1 MSRTKSAE
9 SKKAAAVPAA
19 IKVFE
24 RALTLLHAKR
34 WSGAEAAFASIVDD
48 HGSSIMAER
57 SRRYIE
63 VCQRKSNPAKDDGD
77 TYLNAVFAKNAGD
90 LEASMEL
97 CNRGG
102 LKGRDERFTYLA
114 AAIED
119 LSENHEEAARLLSKA
134 IEMNRANRVHAYHD
148 PDFEG
153 LRSDPELAE
162 ILSID

>member
-1 MSRTKSAE
+1 MSTRKSAT
-9 SKKAAAVPAA
+9 KKAAAMPDA
-19 IKVFE
+19 IQVFE
-24 RALTLLHAKR
+24 RALTLLYAKK
-34 WSGAEAAFASIVDD
+34 WSSAETAFASIVEDD
-48 HGSSIMAER
+48 GSSIMAER

-63 VCQRKSNPAKDDGD
+63 VCQRKTNPAKDDGD

-119 LSENHEEAARLLSKA
+119 LSENHEEAARLLKKA

-153 LRSDPELAE
+153 LRNDPKLAE

>member
-1 MSRTKSAE
+1 MSKTKSAK
-9 SKKAAAVPAA
+9 SKKAAAVPAENQA
-19 IKVFE
+19 FE
-24 RALTLLHAKR
+24 RALTLLYQKK
-34 WSGAEAAFASIVDD
+34 WSTAEKAFASIVEA
-48 HGSSIMAER
+48 HGGSGMAER

-63 VCQRKSNPAKDDGD
+63 VCQRRSNPAEDDGD
-77 TYLNAVFAKNAGD
+77 TYLHAVSAKNAGD

-119 LSENHEEAARLLSKA
+119 LSENHEEAAKLLAKA
-134 IEMNRANRVHAYHD
+134 IEMNPANRVHAYHD

-153 LRSDPELAE
+153 LRSDPVLAE

>member
-1 MSRTKSAE
+1 
-9 SKKAAAVPAA
+9 
-19 IKVFE
+19 
-24 RALTLLHAKR
+24 
-34 WSGAEAAFASIVDD
+34 
-48 HGSSIMAER
+48 MAER

-63 VCQRKSNPAKDDGD
+63 VCQRKSNPAKDDDD

-97 CNRGG
+97 CSRGG
-102 LKGRDERFTYLA
+102 LKERDERFTYLA
-114 AAIED
+114 AAIAA
-119 LSENHEEAARLLSKA
+119 LSENHEEAARLLAMA
-134 IEMNRANRVHAYHD
+134 IEMNGANRVHAYHD